1 MIEENLIPEADESEK
16 INFFSE
22 DTDFS
27 ISDTDTPSIR
37 KWIHQVIHVEQQELI
52 ALNFIFC
59 SDTYLHQINLEYL
72 NHDTLTDVITFPY
85 STSPKIEGDIFIS
98 IDRIKENASLFKTS
112 FKQELHRIMIH
123 GVLHL
128 CGYTDKDKE
137 SKVKMSHKEN
147 EALELLNA

>member
-1 MIEENLIPEADESEK
+1 MIEENLNPEADESDT

-27 ISDTDTPSIR
+27 ISDINISSIQS
-37 KWIHQVIHVEQQELI
+37 WITQVIQLERQELI

-98 IDRIKENASLFKTS
+98 IDRIKENTSLFQTS
-112 FKQELHRIMIH
+112 FQQELYRIMIH

-137 SKVKMSHKEN
+137 SKDQMSLKEN
-147 EALELLNA
+147 EALQLLSL